1 MKFVKIGY
9 IAGSFGLKGQVKA
22 RPITENPEIFYDMK
36 FLLLSENASGP
47 SKSLKIKSIEPH
59 GELFLVK
66 CDGIDFKD
74 QAETLR
80 NLSIIIEED
89 KLPKIESD
97 EVYWYMIEGAEV
109 TDACGNLIGVLDDYL
124 ETGSCDV
131 LRIKLTDGGYALISN
146 NKNHVLSIDAK
157 ERKVVIEPEGLV
169 REDI

>member
-36 FLLLSENASGP
+36 LLLLSENGNEP
-47 SKSLKIKSIEPH
+47 SKSLKIKSAEPH
-59 GELFLVK
+59 GEFFLMK
-66 CDGIDFKD
+66 CDGIDSKD
-74 QAETLR
+74 HADGLR
-80 NLSIIIEED
+80 NLSIVTRED
-89 KLPKIESD
+89 NLPTIDGD

-109 TDACGNLIGVLDDYL
+109 TDASGNLLGVLDDYL

-131 LRIKLTDGGYALISN
+131 LRIKLTDGGFALISN
-146 NKNHVLSIDAK
+146 NKNHVLSIDPK
-157 ERKVVIEPEGLV
+157 ERKVVVEPEGLV